1 MNNNRRWL
9 RVVVCMLS
17 AFVGA
22 FAYTLRGIAE
32 QIQMSQ
38 VFYTVYGLA
47 LVIGG
52 LSFIL
57 AMYYLGKSRK
67 VYALYQ
73 MVAEEEDSDQTYV
86 RAYRYLDYGSVS
98 SNVLMIAM
106 MSSWLMLVS
115 PIVKN
120 TFLILPALI
129 LLCLYI
135 IVANYL
141 LRTIFIVRHYKL
153 SVYYTPKDILAYLNS
168 YDEGEKQA
176 EMESA
181 YLTLFRLDQIL
192 LPSLYFL
199 LIVLSVVLR
208 EIQVVALVL
217 LVVIHLYITIAQLRK
232 TKRYFK

>member
-1 MNNNRRWL
+1 MKNNRKWL

-38 VFYTVYGLA
+38 VLHTVYGFA

-52 LSFIL
+52 ISFIL
-57 AMYYLGKSRK
+57 AMYYLGKSRA
-67 VYALYQ
+67 VYTLYQ
-73 MVAEEEDSDQTYV
+73 RVAEEDSDQTYV

-106 MSSWLMLVS
+106 MISGIILIS
-115 PIVKN
+115 PIFKN
-120 TFLILPALI
+120 TLLILPALI

-181 YLTLFRLDQIL
+181 YLTLFRLNQIL

-217 LVVIHLYITIAQLRK
+217 LVVIHFYITIAQLRK
-232 TKRYFK
+232 TKCYFK